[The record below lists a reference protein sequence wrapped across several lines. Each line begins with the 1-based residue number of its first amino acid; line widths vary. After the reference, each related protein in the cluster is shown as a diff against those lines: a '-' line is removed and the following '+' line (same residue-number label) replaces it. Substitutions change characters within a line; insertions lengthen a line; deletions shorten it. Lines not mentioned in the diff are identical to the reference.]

1 MIKSIIGFAVVL
13 IITGILAYWL
23 VAANKSQ
30 MIDYCNSK
38 GATAVRTAP
47 NTYNCYT
54 DDGRLVP

>member
-1 MIKSIIGFAVVL
+1 MKTWIGIIIVAVL
-13 IITGILAYWL
+13 ILGGTYWL
-23 VAANKSQ
+23 MVANKKQ
-30 MIDYCNSK
+30 MVDYCASK